1 MTTIR
6 EGRGTITVFS
16 GDLEWRQGLD
26 PHVQNLCGRC
36 IWNALT
42 YKEVVV
48 VVVVVIKVIAVV
60 VIVVVALVEVVIIA
74 IIVI

>member
-6 EGRGTITVFS
+6 EGRGTVSIFS

-36 IWNALT
+36 IWNVLT
-42 YKEVVV
+42 YKKEVEVK
-48 VVVVVIKVIAVV
+48 KVIAVV
-60 VIVVVALVEVVIIA
+60 V
-74 IIVI
+74 

>member
-6 EGRGTITVFS
+6 EGRGTVSVFS

-36 IWNALT
+36 IWNVLT
-42 YKEVVV
+42 YKK
-48 VVVVVIKVIAVV
+48 KVEEVV
-60 VIVVVALVEVVIIA
+60 VIVVVALVELVIVA

>member
-48 VVVVVIKVIAVV
+48 VIKVIAVV
-60 VIVVVALVEVVIIA
+60 VIVVVVVALVEVVIIA